1 MLRRL
6 LLDLSFPK
14 ARVSTNENTQMA
26 FLPAVFR
33 PPLLFQFLHISLIQE
48 RSVGESVDAL
58 NPIADHVELVNTVI
72 NVLQIR
78 VHVRPGHV
86 R

>member
-1 MLRRL
+1 
-6 LLDLSFPK
+6 
-14 ARVSTNENTQMA
+14 MA

-58 NPIADHVELVNTVI
+58 NPIAVSKANSQLHDSLDTQLGSICEKRRAST
-72 NVLQIR
+72 
-78 VHVRPGHV
+78 
-86 R
+86 